1 MKTDKILTHIRLR
14 VYDQLLKS
22 IERGDSTVMVNLF
35 NTGIIIDVQ
44 KIGKKALETIIKI
57 EKKRLNSR

>member
-1 MKTDKILTHIRLR
+1 MTPNEILATVRLR
-14 VYDQLLKS
+14 VYEQLLKS
-22 IERGDSTVMVNLF
+22 LERGESVTMVNLF

-57 EKKRLNSR
+57 KKRRLKSK

>member
-1 MKTDKILTHIRLR
+1 MTPDDILRRVRLR
-14 VYDQLLKS
+14 VYEQLLKS

-44 KIGKKALETIIKI
+44 KIGKKALETIIKM
-57 EKKRLNSR
+57 EKKRLKSR

>member
-1 MKTDKILTHIRLR
+1 MKPNEILATVRLR
-14 VYDQLLKS
+14 IYEQLLKS
-22 IERGDSTVMVNLF
+22 LERGETETMVNLF

-57 EKKRLNSR
+57 ERKRLKSK